1 MEWEIIPRDEQET
14 LINIDY
20 CEKTINVYTSRKQ
33 VGERLKKKIGEPTDK
48 YVSNGKIYAVNYK
61 RNLFDKDV
69 AKFLSKMLLIGAFRD
84 DDSITSKLIEENENN
99 ED

>member
-20 CEKTINVYTSRKQ
+20 YEKTINVYTSRKQ

-48 YVSNGKIYAVNYK
+48 YISNGKIYAVNYK

-69 AKFLSKMLLIGAFRD
+69 AKFLSKMLLIGSFRD
-84 DDSITSKLIEENENN
+84 ENSTDNKSIEEDDN
-99 ED
+99 

>member
-14 LINIDY
+14 IINIDY

-84 DDSITSKLIEENENN
+84 ENSTDNKSIEEDDN
-99 ED
+99 

>member
-14 LINIDY
+14 IINIDY

-84 DDSITSKLIEENENN
+84 ENSTDNKNIEEDDN
-99 ED
+99 

>member
-1 MEWEIIPRDEQET
+1 MEWEIVPRDEQET

-20 CEKTINVYTSRKQ
+20 CEKVINVYTSRKQ

-48 YVSNGKIYAVNYK
+48 YISNGKIYAVNYK

-84 DDSITSKLIEENENN
+84 ENSVSDKNIEENDN
-99 ED
+99 

>member
-14 LINIDY
+14 IINIDY

-84 DDSITSKLIEENENN
+84 ENSTDNKSIEE
-99 ED
+99 DDD

>member
-1 MEWEIIPRDEQET
+1 MEWEIVPRDEQET
-14 LINIDY
+14 IINVDY

-48 YVSNGKIYAVNYK
+48 YISNGKIYAVNYK

-84 DDSITSKLIEENENN
+84 ENSTDNKSIDEDDN
-99 ED
+99 

>member
-1 MEWEIIPRDEQET
+1 MEWEIVPRDEQET

-33 VGERLKKKIGEPTDK
+33 VGERLKKKIGEPTDIYK
-48 YVSNGKIYAVNYK
+48 NGNKIYAVNYK

-84 DDSITSKLIEENENN
+84 DNGVTNELVEENKNN

>member
-1 MEWEIIPRDEQET
+1 MEWEIVPRDEQET

-48 YVSNGKIYAVNYK
+48 YVSNNKIYAVNYK

-69 AKFLSKMLLIGAFRD
+69 VKFLSKMLLIGAFRD
-84 DDSITSKLIEENENN
+84 ENSVSDKNIEENDN
-99 ED
+99 

>member
-1 MEWEIIPRDEQET
+1 MEWEIVPRDEQET
-14 LINIDY
+14 IINIDY

-48 YVSNGKIYAVNYK
+48 YISNGKIYAVNYK

-84 DDSITSKLIEENENN
+84 ENSTDNKSIEEDDN
-99 ED
+99 

>member
-1 MEWEIIPRDEQET
+1 MEWEIVPRDKQQT

-48 YVSNGKIYAVNYK
+48 YISNGKIYVVNYK

-69 AKFLSKMLLIGAFRD
+69 AKFLSKMLLIGSFRD
-84 DDSITSKLIEENENN
+84 ENSTDNKSIEEDDN
-99 ED
+99 

>member
-1 MEWEIIPRDEQET
+1 MEWEIVPRDEQET

-33 VGERLKKKIGEPTDK
+33 VAERLKKKIGEPTDIYK
-48 YVSNGKIYAVNYK
+48 NNNKIYAVNYK

-84 DDSITSKLIEENENN
+84 ENSVSDKNIEEDNN
-99 ED
+99 

>member
-1 MEWEIIPRDEQET
+1 MKWEIVPRDEQET
-14 LINIDY
+14 IINIDY

-33 VGERLKKKIGEPTDK
+33 VGERLKQKIGEPTDK
-48 YVSNGKIYAVNYK
+48 YISNNKIYAVNYK

-84 DDSITSKLIEENENN
+84 ENSVSDKNIEEDNN
-99 ED
+99 

>member
-1 MEWEIIPRDEQET
+1 MEWEIVPRDEQET

-20 CEKTINVYTSRKQ
+20 CEKTINIYTSRKQ

-48 YVSNGKIYAVNYK
+48 YISNGKIYAVNYK

-69 AKFLSKMLLIGAFRD
+69 AKFLSKMLLIGGFRD
-84 DDSITSKLIEENENN
+84 ENSTDNKSIEEDDN
-99 ED
+99 

>member
-14 LINIDY
+14 IINIDY

-33 VGERLKKKIGEPTDK
+33 VWERLKKKIGEPTDK

-84 DDSITSKLIEENENN
+84 ENSTDNKSIEEDDN
-99 ED
+99 

>member
-14 LINIDY
+14 IINIDY

-48 YVSNGKIYAVNYK
+48 YISNGKIYAVNYK

-69 AKFLSKMLLIGAFRD
+69 AKFLSKMLLIGSFRD
-84 DDSITSKLIEENENN
+84 ENSTDNKSIEEDDN
-99 ED
+99 

>member
-1 MEWEIIPRDEQET
+1 MEWEIVPRDEQET

-20 CEKTINVYTSRKQ
+20 YEKTINVYTSRKQ
-33 VGERLKKKIGEPTDK
+33 VAERLKKKIGDPTDVYK
-48 YVSNGKIYAVNYK
+48 NGNKIYAVNYK

-84 DDSITSKLIEENENN
+84 ENSSNDEIFEE
-99 ED
+99 EDN

>member
-1 MEWEIIPRDEQET
+1 MEWEIDPRDEQEAI
-14 LINIDY
+14 INIDY
-20 CEKTINVYTSRKQ
+20 CEKTINIYTSRKQ

-48 YVSNGKIYAVNYK
+48 YISNNKIYAVNYK

-84 DDSITSKLIEENENN
+84 ENSVSDKNIEEDNN
-99 ED
+99 

>member
-1 MEWEIIPRDEQET
+1 MEWEIVPRDEQET
-14 LINIDY
+14 IINIDY

-48 YVSNGKIYAVNYK
+48 YISNGKIYAVNYK

-84 DDSITSKLIEENENN
+84 ENSVSDKNIEENDN
-99 ED
+99 

>member
-1 MEWEIIPRDEQET
+1 MEWEIVPRDEQET
-14 LINIDY
+14 IINIDY
-20 CEKTINVYTSRKQ
+20 CEKIINVYTSRKQ

-48 YVSNGKIYAVNYK
+48 YISNGKIYAVNYK

-84 DDSITSKLIEENENN
+84 DNGVTNELVEENKNN

>member
-69 AKFLSKMLLIGAFRD
+69 AKFLSKILLIGAFRD
-84 DDSITSKLIEENENN
+84 ENSVDNKSIEEDNN
-99 ED
+99 

>member
-1 MEWEIIPRDEQET
+1 MEWEIVPRDEQET

-20 CEKTINVYTSRKQ
+20 YEKTINVYTSRKQ
-33 VGERLKKKIGEPTDK
+33 VAERLKKKIGEPTDIYK
-48 YVSNGKIYAVNYK
+48 NGNKIYAVNYK

-84 DDSITSKLIEENENN
+84 DNYSNDEIVEEEGN
-99 ED
+99 